1 MELGIDLSTATQR
14 FFFFFFKYLQK
25 RPIYVWVHQG
35 KQQISCLFQR
45 APGTG
50 ELVVFGV
57 DAMKPFM
64 ELGVVSGIF
73 SFSIQLTNQKTK
85 KCLLKS
91 RTIFTCV
98 TINLRTLLSADGKR
112 LVHKVDLKFD
122 RCTLSHD
129 MGVTE
134 RLVIFAITGN

>member
-1 MELGIDLSTATQR
+1 
-14 FFFFFFKYLQK
+14 
-25 RPIYVWVHQG
+25 
-35 KQQISCLFQR
+35 
-45 APGTG
+45 
-50 ELVVFGV
+50 
-57 DAMKPFM
+57 M

-73 SFSIQLTNQKTK
+73 LFSIQLTNKK
-85 KCLLKS
+85 KNKIKCLLKS

>member
-1 MELGIDLSTATQR
+1 
-14 FFFFFFKYLQK
+14 
-25 RPIYVWVHQG
+25 
-35 KQQISCLFQR
+35 
-45 APGTG
+45 
-50 ELVVFGV
+50 
-57 DAMKPFM
+57 MKPFM

-73 SFSIQLTNQKTK
+73 SFSIQFMNQKTK

-98 TINLRTLLSADGKR
+98 IINLRTLLSADGKR
-112 LVHKVDLKFD
+112 LVHKVDLRFN